1 VGRGQTT
8 VIPSFT
14 RSPELSDII
23 LAPAGATRFHY
34 RDLEIPIDPRHR
46 FSRGD
51 SMSVFFI
58 ITGLTPAASFT
69 TTMEIRRENRRVL
82 ALAFS
87 ETATAPEE
95 SKVRSLELK
104 DVRPGQHELVI
115 TITDQGTG
123 RSITRTQEFAVS
135 R

>member
-1 VGRGQTT
+1 
-8 VIPSFT
+8 
-14 RSPELSDII
+14 
-23 LAPAGATRFHY
+23 
-34 RDLEIPIDPRHR
+34 
-46 FSRGD
+46 
-51 SMSVFFI
+51 MSVFFI

-104 DVRPGQHELVI
+104 DVRPGPHELVI